1 MMTIYEFIQML
12 VRVWGSIFVEH
23 PEDDS
28 ETECLSEESEP
39 ESLSEEDDNDS
50 EYIPEEDDV
59 IVSDLSEVDF
69 VELPD
74 LSETD
79 SDYLLEE
86 DKDADEDDA
95 DEDSVKDEDELK
107 KCKRE
112 LQELKT
118 AFETEQKLQND
129 RFKML
134 QMFLNEL
141 LSGLYNSDTQQ
152 KKIDELSN
160 MLYMCRYTGSR
171 NRNTSIHRG
180 RPTTRQGD
188 ECEKRIANIEYV
200 LRMGTYHGENRI
212 DKIENE
218 IQKYREP
225 IVVKTPPKR
234 EMTYD
239 KSLRLGLN
247 RQLYGV

>member
-1 MMTIYEFIQML
+1 
-12 VRVWGSIFVEH
+12 
-23 PEDDS
+23 
-28 ETECLSEESEP
+28 
-39 ESLSEEDDNDS
+39 
-50 EYIPEEDDV
+50 
-59 IVSDLSEVDF
+59 
-69 VELPD
+69 
-74 LSETD
+74 
-79 SDYLLEE
+79 
-86 DKDADEDDA
+86 
-95 DEDSVKDEDELK
+95 VKDEDELK

-160 MLYMCRYTGSR
+160 MLYMCRYTGST